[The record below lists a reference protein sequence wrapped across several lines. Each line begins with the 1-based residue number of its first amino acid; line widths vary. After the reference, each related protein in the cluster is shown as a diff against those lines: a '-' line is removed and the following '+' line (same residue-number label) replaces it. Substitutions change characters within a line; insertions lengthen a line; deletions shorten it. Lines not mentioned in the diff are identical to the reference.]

1 MSGEAQL
8 LHAHFLAWFTAAAW
22 WHVFCVV
29 LHIAMK
35 CVHLDSQEAAWRSCV
50 PQYVETDMRALR
62 GRYAGLFTG
71 FSRLRLR
78 KCEVK
83 KLDFSK
89 EIRDEKKK
97 HDTLFTYTCSGL
109 YRHKWTHP
117 CTHKQTLVS
126 NLKAVS
132 RVWKAH
138 YTMLLLSIKHL
149 MKKIK

>member
-89 EIRDEKKK
+89 EIRDEKKNM
-97 HDTLFTYTCSGL
+97 TLCS
-109 YRHKWTHP
+109 P
-117 CTHKQTLVS
+117 TLVLAYTDT
-126 NLKAVS
+126 NEHI
-132 RVWKAH
+132 RAH
-138 YTMLLLSIKHL
+138 INKH
-149 MKKIK
+149 